1 MHRNFAVCTIFAMK
15 SLNQVGT
22 RLAELIVFKFD
33 DDDKEIIEERFMRG
47 VVHVIRHCCRSGAG
61 GG

>member
-33 DDDKEIIEERFMRG
+33 DDKEIIEERFMRG